1 MRIAFLHP
9 TFWPEVR
16 RGSERVIAELG
27 AALAARGHEVTLLTS
42 HRGRRETSEE
52 GGIRIERAWRPPP
65 LSPLRF
71 YEHYVE
77 TLPAT
82 LARLHRG
89 RFDVAHAF
97 FPTDA
102 YAAALLR
109 GRGGPPFVFSIHGI
123 PTRRYLVSRR
133 YRLEMLTRS
142 VRAAGEL
149 TALSEAAARAVRG
162 YLQRDP
168 VIVPG
173 GVDPERFA
181 GERERAA
188 QPTLLCASSL
198 ADPRKRGTL
207 LIEAFTRL
215 RARLPE
221 ARLVLA
227 GGDDMPVY
235 GADRL
240 DLPAGV
246 ERRHALRT
254 EELVDAYAGAWASV
268 VPSVEE
274 AFGLVV
280 LESLAAGTPVVGARS
295 GAIPEL
301 LSAPEHGLTFE
312 PDDPDSLA
320 EAMAAALELG
330 FDVETVAA
338 RRARAGE
345 FAWPGIA
352 ARVEGIYE
360 RLVESPRARS
370 EEQGGVV

>member
-1 MRIAFLHP
+1 
-9 TFWPEVR
+9 
-16 RGSERVIAELG
+16 VIAELG
-27 AALAARGHEVTLLTS
+27 AALATRGHEVTLLTT
-42 HRGRRETSEE
+42 HRARGATSEE
-52 GGIRIERAWRPPP
+52 GGIRVERAWRPPP
-65 LSPLRF
+65 LRPLRF

-77 TLPAT
+77 TVPTT
-82 LARLHRG
+82 LARLRRG
-89 RFDVAHAF
+89 GFDVVHAF

-102 YAAALLR
+102 YAASLLR

-142 VRAAGEL
+142 VRAADEL
-149 TALSEAAARAVRG
+149 TVLSEAAAAAVRA
-162 YLQRDP
+162 YLQREP
-168 VIVPG
+168 AIVPG

-181 GERERAA
+181 GERERAP

-198 ADPRKRGTL
+198 ADPRKRGAL

-215 RARLPE
+215 RARIPE

-240 DLPAGV
+240 ELPEGV
-246 ERRHALRT
+246 ERARVLST
-254 EELVDAYAGAWASV
+254 EELVAAYAGAWASV

-312 PDDPDSLA
+312 ADDPDSLA
-320 EAMAAALELG
+320 DAMARALELG
-330 FDVETVAA
+330 FEPGAVEA
-338 RRARAGE
+338 RRARARE

-352 ARVEGIYE
+352 ATVEGIYE
-360 RLVESPRARS
+360 RLIESPRP
-370 EEQGGVV
+370 